1 MISRGEETYMS
12 EQEKPENAAT
22 EPVVEDVTHQDVG
35 TEDTIFRA
43 NLTED
48 SIDSENSDTLENQ
61 TEVDLLSAELAE
73 WKDKYLRLASEFD
86 NFRKRTQKEKT
97 EILRYSN
104 EEMLRVLLPV
114 LDDFE
119 RSLGVMEKSD
129 NVSAIRDGITMISH
143 KFKNILHSKGLK
155 PMDSLHQVFDSEIH
169 EAITSIPAPED
180 NLKGK
185 IIDEVE
191 KGYYLDEKVIRFA
204 KVVVG
209 S

>member
-1 MISRGEETYMS
+1 MIGRGEETHMS

-43 NLTED
+43 NVTED
-48 SIDSENSDTLENQ
+48 NIDSENSDTLENQ

-104 EEMLRVLLPV
+104 EEMLRALLPV

-143 KFKNILHSKGLK
+143 KFKNILNSKGLK

-180 NLKGK
+180 SLKGK

>member
-1 MISRGEETYMS
+1 MS
-12 EQEKPENAAT
+12 EQEKPENVAA
-22 EPVVEDVTHQDVG
+22 EFAAEDASHQDPQAAEALFTVDHG
-35 TEDTIFRA
+35 GENNDVQESDDSDNQSETE
-43 NLTED
+43 
-48 SIDSENSDTLENQ
+48 
-61 TEVDLLSAELAE
+61 LLSAELAE

-86 NFRKRTQKEKT
+86 NFRKRTQKEKS

-104 EEMLRVLLPV
+104 EEMLRALLPV

-129 NVSAIRDGITMISH
+129 NVSAIRDGITMINH
-143 KFKNILHSKGLK
+143 KFKNILQSKGLK
-155 PMDSLHQVFDSEIH
+155 PMESLNQAFDSEIH
-169 EAITSIPAPED
+169 EAITSIPAPEEA
-180 NLKGK
+180 LKGK
-185 IIDEVE
+185 VIDEVE